1 MKIKLIYKNF
11 KELIPFSKIFFDICL
26 PLIKITKTLGFIF
39 LIFYILFS
47 LCFSR
52 VMIDYNFISTLV
64 CLIIISRV
72 HYLYA
77 IVSFKKFNNKTG
89 IINLNENNIDLQS
102 KGILEINRKKS
113 NVINEHELVLVLNV
127 KKSFLNIGLYITDQC
142 CNEED
147 LRQIITY
154 INSGK

>member
-1 MKIKLIYKNF
+1 MKIKLVYKNF
-11 KELIPFSKIFFDICL
+11 KELIPFSKLFFDSCL
-26 PLIKITKTLGFIF
+26 PFLKVVKILCFIY
-39 LIFYILFS
+39 LIFHILFS
-47 LCFSR
+47 SYFSR
-52 VMIDYNFISTLV
+52 VMKDSNFIFIFV
-64 CLIIISRV
+64 CLIIIV
-72 HYLYA
+72 MAHYLYA
-77 IVSFKKFNNKTG
+77 IVSFKKFNDKSA
-89 IINLNENNIDLQS
+89 IINLNENNIDLQN

-113 NVINEHELVLVLNV
+113 IVINEHELVLVLNV